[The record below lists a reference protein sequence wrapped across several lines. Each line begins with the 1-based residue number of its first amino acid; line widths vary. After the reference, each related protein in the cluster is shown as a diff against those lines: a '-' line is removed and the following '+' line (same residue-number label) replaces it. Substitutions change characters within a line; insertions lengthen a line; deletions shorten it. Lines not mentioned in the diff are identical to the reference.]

1 MKLTIEMDLQETER
15 ALDAGAL
22 VALCQSLK
30 PLEAQRAEMKAAVNT
45 KTPKAPTGATQGKP
59 PVEFHKETPAAEA
72 ETPTA
77 KQETPSAAAAAMAA
91 LTAKKETPAIT
102 EAADNEGGEL
112 PGEFKKEYTIEEVRA
127 VLAERQK
134 LLGRD
139 EIKRILASV
148 GETKLTDADPS
159 KYPEMMR
166 QAGV

>member
-1 MKLTIEMDLQETER
+1 MKIIIEMDLQETER

-45 KTPKAPTGATQGKP
+45 KTPKAPTAA
-59 PVEFHKETPAAEA
+59 PVEFHKETPATEA
-72 ETPTA
+72 ETPAA
-77 KQETPSAAAAAMAA
+77 KQETPAAAA
-91 LTAKKETPAIT
+91 TAKKETPAIT

>member
-30 PLEAQRAEMKAAVNT
+30 PLEAQRAEMKATVNT
-45 KTPKAPTGATQGKP
+45 KTPKAAPAPTGATQGKP
-59 PVEFHKETPAAEA
+59 PVEFHKETPEAPTAPAEAPAAAEPA
-72 ETPTA
+72 APDRAPTFY
-77 KQETPSAAAAAMAA
+77 
-91 LTAKKETPAIT
+91 T
-102 EAADNEGGEL
+102 EAGNNEGGEL
-112 PGEFKKEYTIEEVRA
+112 PGEFKTEYTIEEVRA